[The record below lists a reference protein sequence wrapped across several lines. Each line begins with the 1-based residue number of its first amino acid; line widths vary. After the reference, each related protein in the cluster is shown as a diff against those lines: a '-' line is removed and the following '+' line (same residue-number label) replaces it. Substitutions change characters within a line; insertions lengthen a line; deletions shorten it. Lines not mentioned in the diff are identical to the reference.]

1 MKDQM
6 RPKATN
12 SCGLTA
18 GPCQFS
24 SVRHVKRTRSL
35 LAGIS
40 MFSALTLLG
49 TTSAQAS
56 VQAAAYSVQVQSM
69 AGAAHPGPV
78 ICHYNYGGTG
88 CSTFYDAG
96 MSGSITPSTYV
107 APGATQASATAH
119 EDGATLLP
127 GVTSTS
133 ASAAVSAD
141 LSSASLHLS
150 GIDTGVVHTY
160 QAAASTNS
168 SASLTDMLH
177 FTVAGAVGSTV
188 TAVGITF
195 TLEGAMHQT
204 GTSIDGNSN
213 GEIYGGLHFGRSDAR
228 FDLRN
233 YGAGYGTSSTG
244 GQTAVIYLDTY
255 PSGYP
260 GTWTTN
266 ADHTVNTFTETYN
279 ILGAAADI
287 YVDLYAT
294 LQCADGMSCDYG
306 NTAKFAL
313 NLAPGTSFSSD
324 SGVFLKGSG
333 AVGGVPEP
341 ASWAL
346 MLAGLGVIGAALRR
360 RRALHVQAFAD

>member
-6 RPKATN
+6 RLKATN

-49 TTSAQAS
+49 TTSAQA
-56 VQAAAYSVQVQSM
+56 AAYSVQVQSS
-69 AGAAHPGPV
+69 AGSSGQTSPV
-78 ICHYNYGGTG
+78 FCHYNFDGTG
-88 CSTFYDAG
+88 CSPFTTG
-96 MSGSITPSTYV
+96 MSGSVAPSTYV
-107 APGATQASATAH
+107 APGATHASATAH
-119 EDGATLLP
+119 EDGASLIP
-127 GVTSTS
+127 GVPNTS

-141 LSSASLHLS
+141 LSTASLHLS
-150 GIDTGVVHTY
+150 GFDTGVVHTY
-160 QAAASTNS
+160 QGSASTNS
-168 SASLTDMLH
+168 FASLTDMLH

-213 GEIYGGLHFGRSDAR
+213 GEIGGGMHFGRSDAR

-244 GQTAVIYLDTY
+244 GHTVVIYLDTY
-255 PSGYP
+255 PDGNP

-287 YVDLYAT
+287 YVDLYAG
-294 LQCADGMSCDYG
+294 LQCSDGMACDYG

-313 NLAPGTSFSSD
+313 SLAPGTSFSSD

-346 MLAGLGVIGAALRR
+346 MLAGLGVIGATLRR